1 VVKPFELVQESTYF
15 ILLFEDEALTV
26 PLIQTLIYVGPRKS
40 DAGIDGHLFD
50 YLKPD
55 DEVSG
60 FFVEAIHLEELV
72 TDREGLIRKLQAI
85 GGGA

>member
-1 VVKPFELVQESTYF
+1 MAQPFELAQGSTYF

-55 DEVSG
+55 DEASG
-60 FFVEAIHLEELV
+60 FFVEAIRLEELV
-72 TDREGLIRKLQAI
+72 TDREGLIRRLQAM
-85 GGGA
+85 GGVA